1 MGILA
6 NLTDEIKNAMR
17 AKDSL
22 RLEALRA
29 IKSAVMLEQTSSAT
43 GTTLTDEQ
51 EIKLVQKLV
60 KQRKDSAQIFKDQNR
75 PDLVEPEE
83 AQAGSQAQVGGQRG
97 QAQDRD
103 QEEEEGPRRAE
114 GQAHRVHVLQRGEPR
129 RHEVAAPGGG
139 REGYLDAARQ
149 RLEPPGR

>member
-6 NLTDEIKNAMR
+6 NLTDEIKTAMR

-29 IKSAVMLEQTSSAT
+29 IKSAVMLEQTSSAA

-75 PDLVEPEE
+75 PDLEEPEE
-83 AQAGSQAQVGGQRG
+83 AQAKIIAEFLPAQLS
-97 QAQDRD
+97 
-103 QEEEEGPRRAE
+103 EEEITKIVGDIIAQTGAE
-114 GQAHRVHVLQRGEPR
+114 GMKDMGKVMGMASKQMAGTADGKTISTIVKQL
-129 RHEVAAPGGG
+129 
-139 REGYLDAARQ
+139 LS
-149 RLEPPGR
+149 

>member
-6 NLTDEIKNAMR
+6 NLTNEIKTAMR

-29 IKSAVMLEQTSSAT
+29 IKSAVMLEQTSSAA

-51 EIKLVQKLV
+51 EIKLVQKLI

-83 AQAGSQAQVGGQRG
+83 AQAKIIAEFLPAQLS
-97 QAQDRD
+97 
-103 QEEEEGPRRAE
+103 EEEITKIVGDIIAQTGAE
-114 GQAHRVHVLQRGEPR
+114 GMKDMGKVMGMASKQMAGTADGKTISTIVKQL
-129 RHEVAAPGGG
+129 
-139 REGYLDAARQ
+139 LS
-149 RLEPPGR
+149 

>member
-29 IKSAVMLEQTSSAT
+29 IKSAVILEQTSTAA
-43 GTTLTDEQ
+43 GTQLTDEQ

-83 AQAGSQAQVGGQRG
+83 AQASIIAEFLPTQLSVEDITKIVGDVIAQTG
-97 QAQDRD
+97 
-103 QEEEEGPRRAE
+103 AE
-114 GQAHRVHVLQRGEPR
+114 GMKDMGRVMGMASKQMAGTADGKTISTIVKQL
-129 RHEVAAPGGG
+129 
-139 REGYLDAARQ
+139 LS
-149 RLEPPGR
+149 

>member
-6 NLTDEIKNAMR
+6 NLTDEIKTAMR

-29 IKSAVMLEQTSSAT
+29 IKSAVMLEQTSSAA

-60 KQRKDSAQIFKDQNR
+60 KQRKDSAQIFRDQNR
-75 PDLVEPEE
+75 VDLAEPEE
-83 AQAGSQAQVGGQRG
+83 AQAEIIAVFLPTQLSEDEIRKIVQDVITQTSAEGMKDMGKVMGMVSKQLAG
-97 QAQDRD
+97 QADGKTISGIVRKNL
-103 QEEEEGPRRAE
+103 A
-114 GQAHRVHVLQRGEPR
+114 
-129 RHEVAAPGGG
+129 
-139 REGYLDAARQ
+139 
-149 RLEPPGR
+149 

>member
-6 NLTDEIKNAMR
+6 NLTDEIKTAMR

-29 IKSAVMLEQTSSAT
+29 IKSAVMLEQTSSAV

-83 AQAGSQAQVGGQRG
+83 AQAKIIAEFLPAQLS
-97 QAQDRD
+97 
-103 QEEEEGPRRAE
+103 EEEITKIVGDIIAQTGAE
-114 GQAHRVHVLQRGEPR
+114 GMKDMGKVMGMASKQIAGTADGKTISTIVKQL
-129 RHEVAAPGGG
+129 
-139 REGYLDAARQ
+139 LS
-149 RLEPPGR
+149 